1 MHFVNISAQVSY
13 RAGGYDATSGVAAH
27 SAKDKEIPKG
37 TRKVY
42 ADIIEQWYFVATL
55 K

>member
-1 MHFVNISAQVSY
+1 MHFVNISAQVCH
-13 RAGGYDATSGVAAH
+13 RACGYDTTAGVAAH
-27 SAKDKEIPKG
+27 SAEDKEIPKG
-37 TRKVY
+37 TREMY